1 MLVNQCIV
9 RWSRRAGQFA
19 QEGLVLLAHTPAS
32 LFFDQHTLIDQH
44 THNFFNKEWVAFS
57 PALNSVVQHIGKLV
71 RFEQSSNQF
80 TTFLTCKCIYHNR
93 RKIAPSTPPA
103 APPLEKAWPRRAEEK
118 KSTIMDPARQ
128 FLYQVNHRPS

>member
-1 MLVNQCIV
+1 MKQNEEDDTGGKDELNGIGEARKWQNIMLVNQCIV

-80 TTFLTCKCIYHNR
+80 TTFLTCKCI
-93 RKIAPSTPPA
+93 
-103 APPLEKAWPRRAEEK
+103 
-118 KSTIMDPARQ
+118 
-128 FLYQVNHRPS
+128 